1 MCYNPDEGED
11 ELDNLTSMQ
20 EASLG
25 QALIR
30 IQLKEYILP
39 FLDIKSQQ
47 VGKGLLPEDCL

>member
-20 EASLG
+20 E
-25 QALIR
+25 ALIR

-47 VGKGLLPEDCL
+47 VGKGLLPEDCP